1 MTKNDKFI
9 DLLVQ
14 IRYNING
21 SKQKN
26 TKELISKVK
35 LKE

>member
-9 DLLVQ
+9 DLLAK

-21 SKQKN
+21 SKQN
-26 TKELISKVK
+26 TTKELISKVK